1 MSYFDKDKSG
11 YAGSLG
17 WAKPGINAVG
27 EYQASGR
34 PWVKTFTLPAAGN
47 NGDTTSEHFADDKI
61 LDDDDAKIE
70 FPTITKSISITNHS
84 GADIQ
89 VYFCSLRVPS
99 ETGTGVEGADIDGA
113 GGAVEVIARGS
124 KVTDAELN
132 AYNGASDNRPD
143 AAVKENKTYYTV
155 RNLESLELKMRCK
168 RIYVTGTGAGRVSLF
183 AELTNIDHEYNCD
196 HRGLAGIS
204 GGTAGT
210 SLS

>member
-1 MSYFDKDKSG
+1 MSYFDKDRST
-11 YAGSLG
+11 YAGGLG

-27 EYQASGR
+27 EYQVSGR
-34 PWVKTFTLPAAGN
+34 PWVKTFTLPDPGN
-47 NGDTTSEHFADDKI
+47 NGNTTSEHFADDKI

-70 FPTITKSISITNHS
+70 FPAITKSISIVNHS

-99 ETGTGVEGADIDGA
+99 ETGAGLAGADVDGA
-113 GGAVEVIARGS
+113 GGVVEVIARGS

-143 AAVKENKTYYTV
+143 SAVKENKIYRIV
-155 RNLESLELKMRCK
+155 SDEMSLNLEMRCK
-168 RIYVTGTGAGRVSLF
+168 RIYITGTGANRVSLF

-210 SLS
+210 SLG